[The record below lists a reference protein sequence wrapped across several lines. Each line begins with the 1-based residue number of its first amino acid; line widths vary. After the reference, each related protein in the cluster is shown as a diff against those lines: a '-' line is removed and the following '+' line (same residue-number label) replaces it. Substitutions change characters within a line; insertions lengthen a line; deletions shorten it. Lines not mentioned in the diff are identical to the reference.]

1 MIEKIKKLKQIIRQA
16 QTGKDDAD
24 IKALT
29 QEVKELKL
37 LIVNMLLEQNL
48 QELKQYTKSEGQ
60 SAPAEKPSSLSESE
74 INRLKDITDFKQSEN
89 QLYLLLHTPNIG
101 EQLKDG
107 KYRSQ
112 KSDWYAKFEDSVNQK
127 SGGNP
132 VISCW
137 IPVSS
142 AESAENL
149 KTEDEFLEDRQQDP
163 VRISVKPGDY
173 EVYGEFAGQ

>member
-16 QTGKDDAD
+16 QNGKDDAD
-24 IKALT
+24 IKALA

-48 QELKQYTKSEGQ
+48 QELKQYTKPKEQGVS
-60 SAPAEKPSSLSESE
+60 AEKPSLISESE
-74 INRLKDITDFKQSEN
+74 IDRLKNITDFKQNDN

-101 EQLKDG
+101 EQLEDG

-112 KSDWYAKFEDSVNQK
+112 QCDWYAKFEDSVNQK

-137 IPVSS
+137 VPLSS
-142 AESAENL
+142 IHSVKNMADKE
-149 KTEDEFLEDRQQDP
+149 EFLEEDRK
-163 VRISVKPGDY
+163 SV
-173 EVYGEFAGQ
+173 V